1 VWWAPAAWPVQ
12 YSSRNLS
19 HEWSITRRENNGTDN
34 TQHQYSAEMPLWLG
48 SPTRLVSDF
57 SRAYFFF
64 HQISKPVH
72 VLSISALFYC
82 LIQPVTVAYYKEHQV
97 TCRKINKSFKNLLG

>member
-1 VWWAPAAWPVQ
+1 MELITPSISILQKCPYGLAPQLALFLTFP
-12 YSSRNLS
+12 
-19 HEWSITRRENNGTDN
+19 EPI
-34 TQHQYSAEMPLWLG
+34 
-48 SPTRLVSDF
+48 
-57 SRAYFFF
+57 FFF